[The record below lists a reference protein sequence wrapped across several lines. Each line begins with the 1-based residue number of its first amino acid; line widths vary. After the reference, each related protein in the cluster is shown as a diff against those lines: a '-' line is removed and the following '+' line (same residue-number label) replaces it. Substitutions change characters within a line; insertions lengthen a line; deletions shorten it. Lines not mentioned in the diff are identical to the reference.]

1 MKRKFFKCAMAFV
14 LAVLMGAQPVMS
26 YAMTASDGGTVSSE
40 SGSAGSGTDAADT
53 EDTQEEMMGSVLQ
66 DLESSLQEQRE
77 QILSDLGMTEEEF
90 ETYEPEGYFES
101 GDPSVSEA
109 SGILP
114 VGVQD
119 IEYTDEQT
127 GFTCRELNGSYAE
140 IIGYSGTAAEL
151 FIPGTLGVYTI
162 QAIGDNAFQNNTS
175 LTSVTMASSIT
186 SIGSYAFEGCTS
198 LQAVTFSEN
207 LAEIGEGAFSGCTA
221 LSNTNISELTDLTSI
236 DSYLF
241 AGCTSFTS
249 IELPDS
255 LTYIG
260 YRAFY
265 NCTSLTVI
273 NYPMCLEEAGGGI

>member
-1 MKRKFFKCAMAFV
+1 MRGKFFKCAVAFA
-14 LAVLMGAQPVMS
+14 LAVLMGAEPVMS

-40 SGSAGSGTDAADT
+40 GGSARSGTDAADT
-53 EDTQEEMMGSVLQ
+53 EDTREEMMGSVLQ
-66 DLESSLQEQRE
+66 DLESPLQEQRE

-127 GFTCRELNGSYAE
+127 GFTCRELNGTYAE

-162 QAIGDNAFQNNTS
+162 QAIGDNAFQDNTS

-186 SIGSYAFEGCTS
+186 SIGSYAFEGCSS
-198 LQAVTFSEN
+198 LMDIYYKGTESQWEKVEIWRGNGNVSKAAIHYNSDASEQKNDISSAVISGVN
-207 LAEIGEGAFSGCTA
+207 LSVSVLIR
-221 LSNTNISELTDLTSI
+221 
-236 DSYLF
+236 LF
-241 AGCTSFTS
+241 ADGQKDC
-249 IELPDS
+249 
-255 LTYIG
+255 
-260 YRAFY
+260 
-265 NCTSLTVI
+265 N
-273 NYPMCLEEAGGGI
+273 